1 MTVREGLSARR
12 GSFQQRPAGDAEP
25 CEPLLPSVERLLADT
40 ELTDDLGHRSARL
53 SLPQS
58 ESYLLFRKMLLPH
71 PKNPPFLVMPR
82 SKNLT
87 SRMDQETGRTSTTRR
102 RLLPH
107 GRIHFS

>member
-1 MTVREGLSARR
+1 
-12 GSFQQRPAGDAEP
+12 
-25 CEPLLPSVERLLADT
+25 
-40 ELTDDLGHRSARL
+40 
-53 SLPQS
+53 
-58 ESYLLFRKMLLPH
+58 MLLPH